1 MKNPLRSKLTY
12 ANVIATLALFLA
24 LGGGAWA
31 ATTLP
36 KNSVGSAQ
44 LRNGVITGEKVRD
57 GSLIAS
63 DFAEGELPAG
73 PRGATGPQGLPGTPG
88 TAGTPGEAGEAGEAG
103 PPGEPG
109 ATGAQGEQGERGKR
123 GAQGEEGE
131 PGERGAPGAQ
141 GPQGEQGERGARGER
156 GAQGPEGEPG
166 ERGARGAR
174 GEAGESGTTEIVT
187 RYGPEVAPNKF
198 PETSY
203 AACEEGE
210 TVSGGGFDLSRV
222 SSDAIYQVQA
232 NRPSLIEE
240 EEEEE
245 EAFYPLP
252 KNGRAAT
259 GWAVTIANTSGS
271 ELRFRAY
278 AMCATPADGGTQQLG
293 QANQEGQ
300 QVLEL
305 IR

>member
-12 ANVIATLALFLA
+12 ANVIATIALFLA

-36 KNSVGSAQ
+36 KNSIGSTQ
-44 LRNGVITGEKVRD
+44 LRNGAVTGEKIRS

-73 PRGATGPQGLPGTPG
+73 TPGPTGQQGEDGPRGLRGF
-88 TAGTPGEAGEAGEAG
+88 PGEE
-103 PPGEPG
+103 G
-109 ATGAQGEQGERGKR
+109 ATGADGEQGLQGEQGNTGAR
-123 GAQGEEGE
+123 GARGEQGE
-131 PGERGAPGAQ
+131 PGERGATGAQ
-141 GPQGEQGERGARGER
+141 GTQGETGERGARGER

-174 GEAGESGTTEIVT
+174 GEAGASGTTEIVT
-187 RYGPEVAPNKF
+187 RYGPEVMPGKF

-210 TVSGGGFDLSRV
+210 TVSGGGFDLSGRV
-222 SSDAIYQVQA
+222 PSDAIYQVQA
-232 NRPSLIEE
+232 NRPSLIAEE
-240 EEEEE
+240 EEEEV
-245 EAFYPLP
+245 FYPQP
-252 KNGRAAT
+252 KNGNAAT
-259 GWAVTIANTSGS
+259 GWAVTIANTAGT

-278 AMCATPADGGTQQLG
+278 AMCATPAEGGTQQLS

-300 QVLEL
+300 QVLQL
-305 IR
+305 LH